1 MKNPLVFL
9 ALVGAVAGC
18 AQSGSP
24 QHASIGAAAP
34 SFSEQT
40 ATGTTPTMAALE
52 GKPLWLSF
60 FATWCPPCNEEAPV
74 ISSVRNEYAARGL
87 QVVGVDV
94 LENATKA
101 RQFVA
106 MHHLSYPAVVDS
118 GALRDA
124 YDINGMPVNVFI
136 DKSGVVRSIE
146 IGELTRSEMEADVKK
161 IL

>member
-1 MKNPLVFL
+1 MKNAFMLL
-9 ALVGAVAGC
+9 ALAGAVTGC
-18 AQSGSP
+18 ARNGAP

-34 SFSEQT
+34 NFSEQT
-40 ATGTTPTMAALE
+40 VAGTTLTMASLE

-74 ISSVRNEYAARGL
+74 ISSVSNEYAARGL

-94 LENATKA
+94 LENAAKA
-101 RQFVA
+101 RQFVE
-106 MHHLSYPAVVDS
+106 MHHLNYPAVVDS

-136 DKSGVVRSIE
+136 DRSGVVRVIE
-146 IGELTRSEMEADVKK
+146 IGEMTRPEMEADVKK